1 MFSINRDTVSIVVA
15 LLVAAAGYYLF
26 VELRRQRGD
35 IERCKNFSIELAHKV
50 HTPPPPATAPAPAPA
65 PAVAVPP
72 PATEPAEETVAE
84 DEE

>member
-1 MFSINRDTVSIVVA
+1 MISVNRDTISIVVA

-26 VELRRQRGD
+26 VELKKQRGD

-50 HTPPPPATAPAPAPA
+50 HTPP
-65 PAVAVPP
+65 VVVPP
-72 PATEPAEETVAE
+72 PPPPSAQPAMETVVE

>member
-50 HTPPPPATAPAPAPA
+50 HTPPPPATAPAPP
-65 PAVAVPP
+65 VAVPP

>member
-65 PAVAVPP
+65 VAVPP